1 MLHFGRR
8 NLIALQ
14 HRATGLLAKATLCSN
29 VPDVIAR
36 CSCHVAVFTRNV
48 FCGALLLCRRLR
60 TLWEMS
66 ADTQHPIL
74 QCGQKTDTLSAISI
88 GFQCGGLV
96 NSRHSTPGGC
106 DCALV
111 SAGFAGGGHGSKR
124 KKSLLCEHAKSR
136 KAGGK
141 QHFEI
146 LSLSGPLNT
155 QDRSAQ
161 RQVQLSTRYFVP
173 RPPAHRNQRR
183 VVVADGRQTSL
194 EVAVGQAS
202 DALQQRHRCSL
213 GASDLGTLHVSHS
226 PS

>member
-14 HRATGLLAKATLCSN
+14 HRATGLLAKANLCSN

-36 CSCHVAVFTRNV
+36 CSCHVAAFTRNV

-66 ADTQHPIL
+66 ADTQHPIF

-96 NSRHSTPGGC
+96 NGRHSTPR
-106 DCALV
+106 V
-111 SAGFAGGGHGSKR
+111 SIRQEREHLAKVPCGS
-124 KKSLLCEHAKSR
+124 
-136 KAGGK
+136 
-141 QHFEI
+141 I

-161 RQVQLSTRYFVP
+161 RQIQLSTRYFVP

-202 DALQQRHRCSL
+202 DAFQQRHRCSL